1 MSYVIQAVL
10 SNAGHPEYGQ
20 VTVPFPIP
28 SEEYDRNIELLSAL
42 GIGDAV
48 NRDCK
53 VDGLDSYYTVLK
65 RMVGTVVTVD
75 ELDYLAKRLDSFSFG
90 EDAQFQAMAV
100 KLGISNIIDFINLT
114 FCCQQAT
121 VITDFSD
128 LEQIGK
134 NHYLTLNGGSA
145 SLEELEKINGRQIA
159 LALILN
165 ETGCVTPYGVVYD
178 NGMELES
185 LYNGR
190 QFPEYSYDEHLLVI
204 KVESDGLPDD
214 QQNPE
219 YLYLPAPY
227 QQIER
232 ALLRTGNQ
240 QTGPMKELPLSVEI
254 DNMPDGV
261 TSALYW
267 GDETLKELNQ
277 FCHAIG
283 KLDQTEK
290 KKLEAV
296 ILLARPSTT
305 GDVCQLADNLDLFD
319 FVPDVHTPEELGR
332 YLIQESGRFDYDEN
346 LDDFYDYTGYGKCR
360 IKEDSG
366 CFNICGYVAY
376 HGITPLDEL
385 MENSPASCGEF
396 TMGGM

>member
-1 MSYVIQAVL
+1 MSYIIQAVL

-42 GIGDAV
+42 GTGDAV

-53 VDGLDSYYTVLK
+53 VDGLDSSYTVLK
-65 RMVGTVVTVD
+65 RMIGTVVTVD

-100 KLGISNIIDFINLT
+100 KLGISNITDFINLT

-145 SLEELEKINGRQIA
+145 SLEELEKINGRQTA

-178 NGMELES
+178 NGMELEP

-190 QFPEYSYDEHLLVI
+190 QFPEYLYDEHLLVI

-219 YLYLPAPY
+219 YQRMLKTKGIRQSMNRQGNCLVNAVVKNFYGIVYFGITGYENGGCHHQWIRKVYCHRFMP
-227 QQIER
+227 
-232 ALLRTGNQ
+232 ALLQPRCCGYFHCRRCSFGAGFAGDQ
-240 QTGPMKELPLSVEI
+240 QT
-254 DNMPDGV
+254 
-261 TSALYW
+261 
-267 GDETLKELNQ
+267 Q
-277 FCHAIG
+277 
-283 KLDQTEK
+283 
-290 KKLEAV
+290 
-296 ILLARPSTT
+296 
-305 GDVCQLADNLDLFD
+305 
-319 FVPDVHTPEELGR
+319 
-332 YLIQESGRFDYDEN
+332 
-346 LDDFYDYTGYGKCR
+346 
-360 IKEDSG
+360 
-366 CFNICGYVAY
+366 
-376 HGITPLDEL
+376 
-385 MENSPASCGEF
+385 
-396 TMGGM
+396 